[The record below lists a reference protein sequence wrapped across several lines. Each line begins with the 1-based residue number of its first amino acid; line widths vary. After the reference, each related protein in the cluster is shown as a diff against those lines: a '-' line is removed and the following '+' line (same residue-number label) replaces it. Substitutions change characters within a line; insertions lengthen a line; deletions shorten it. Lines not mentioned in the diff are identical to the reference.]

1 MFVSLFRRV
10 RSVIV
15 LCGTVTILLYY
26 TFENE
31 VNTLNSFAENESLPQ
46 IHKQGL
52 PPTPEVPAV
61 ADWQSADAIAAK
73 PAARVA
79 PDLDEP
85 LRNPTVLVEKNKY
98 FPILHTSSDLSLY
111 SGEEFQALDSE
122 THKLYYPVRYESPFE
137 NTFSLKPKLTL
148 PRIQARTF
156 SSSDK
161 PEAHQKVLGEITE
174 QFMDSWRAYYRLA
187 LGSDELK
194 PLSRYPTS
202 SGLSRA
208 TTLLESL
215 DMLYMLNQTEEINK
229 SLAFIEKLDFSKS
242 QEPLVDL
249 AQNVERILGSLISA
263 YELSG
268 HRDSI
273 LLEKA
278 VELADFLLAGFDT
291 PNRIPS
297 LKFAWSS
304 KLRNRFPLQDSNLGQ
319 LGSLPLEF
327 SRLSQLTR
335 DEKYTRAIEHVY
347 SVAWD
352 STDEF
357 DIEYLFPT
365 TLDASGCVLLP
376 KEQVDSGE
384 HAKVSKVMK
393 SIQKGK
399 YVHCLQTNKFR
410 PASDA
415 GNFYSAD
422 SRSLPFYSNMA
433 KFYQLLNGFDPTSDL
448 KFTRLLV
455 NSFDRIKEL
464 MIFTPA
470 LPNPDLKSLAFVNS
484 LSTES
489 HYDALTNEKVIK
501 IMPDFTMHQS
511 SCALGS
517 SFALMGK
524 LFDEEKY
531 IKLGARITR
540 GCSHTFQ
547 LLGVMPEALHVGR
560 CLQAPCSF
568 DPLQPP
574 SNKHAATKADSV
586 LGVKVDDNDS
596 AGGSTEKPSKAYVIS
611 NREEASDPSRFAA
624 QWFEGSELPEY
635 IDGALPN
642 YNLSAEAIESIFYLY
657 RITGEDEW
665 RQAGLDLW
673 RSALKVVKSSG
684 AKGVGQVTAVNNIF
698 KNEALDALPAD
709 WFSKHLK
716 FFYLLFRNPEF
727 FSLDDYVFTHGGHL
741 LQKIPVQEIPVTEK
755 GTNTVGNVLERLN
768 LRKDDTAS

>member
-1 MFVSLFRRV
+1 MLVSLFRRV

-15 LCGTVTILLYY
+15 LCGTVTVLLYY

-46 IHKQGL
+46 IHKQG
-52 PPTPEVPAV
+52 PPAV
-61 ADWQSADAIAAK
+61 PEALAAAGWQGADA
-73 PAARVA
+73 VA
-79 PDLDEP
+79 PKQVNPDTQELDEP

-98 FPILHTSSDLSLY
+98 FPILHTLSDLSLY

-137 NTFSLKPKLTL
+137 NTFSLKPKLSL
-148 PRIQARTF
+148 PHIQAQAF
-156 SSSDK
+156 SSDSE
-161 PEAHQKVLGEITE
+161 PEAHQRILDEIKE

-187 LGSDELK
+187 IGSDELK

-215 DMLYMLNQTEEINK
+215 DMLYMLNQTEEIK
-229 SLAFIEKLDFSKS
+229 ISLSYIKQLDFSTS

-268 HRDSI
+268 HKDSI

-278 VELADFLLAGFDT
+278 VELADLLLTGFDT
-291 PNRIPS
+291 PNRIPL
-297 LKFAWSS
+297 LKFAWNS

-319 LGSLPLEF
+319 LGSLSLEF
-327 SRLSQLTR
+327 SRLSQLTK
-335 DEKYTRAIEHVY
+335 DEKYTRAIEHIY

-352 STDEF
+352 SADEF
-357 DIEYLFPT
+357 DIEFLFPT

-410 PASDA
+410 PISEAR
-415 GNFYSAD
+415 NFYSAD
-422 SRSLPFYSNMA
+422 FRSLAFYSNMA
-433 KFYQLLNGFDPTSDL
+433 KFYQLLNGFDPTSDSR
-448 KFTRLLV
+448 FTRLLV

-464 MIFTPA
+464 MVFTPA
-470 LPNPDLKSLAFVNS
+470 LPNPGLKNLAFVNS
-484 LSTES
+484 LATES

-501 IMPDFTMHQS
+501 IIPDFTMHHS

-517 SFALMGK
+517 AFALMGK

-531 IKLGARITR
+531 IELGARITR
-540 GCSHTFQ
+540 GCSHTYQ
-547 LLGVMPEALHVGR
+547 LLGVMPESLHVGR
-560 CLQAPCSF
+560 CMQAPCSF
-568 DPLQPP
+568 DPSQPP
-574 SNKHAATKADSV
+574 SNKNVATKADSF
-586 LGVKVDDNDS
+586 LGVKVQDSDS
-596 AGGSTEKPSKAYVIS
+596 AGDSTEKPSRAYIIS
-611 NREEASDPSRFAA
+611 EREEASDPSRLTA
-624 QWFEGSELPEY
+624 QWFEGPELPEY
-635 IDGALPN
+635 IDGAVPN
-642 YNLSAEAIESIFYLY
+642 YNLSAETIESIFYLY

-665 RQAGLDLW
+665 RQMGLELW
-673 RSALKVVKSSG
+673 ESTIKVIKSSG
-684 AKGVGQVTAVNNIF
+684 AKGVGQVSAIDNIF
-698 KNEALDALPAD
+698 KKEALDALPAD

-716 FFYLLFRNPEF
+716 FFYLLFWKSDS

-741 LQKIPVQEIPVTEK
+741 LQKIPIQEYSRADK
-755 GTNTVGNVLERLN
+755 GTKPVGNVLERLN
-768 LRKDDTAS
+768 LQKDDTTS